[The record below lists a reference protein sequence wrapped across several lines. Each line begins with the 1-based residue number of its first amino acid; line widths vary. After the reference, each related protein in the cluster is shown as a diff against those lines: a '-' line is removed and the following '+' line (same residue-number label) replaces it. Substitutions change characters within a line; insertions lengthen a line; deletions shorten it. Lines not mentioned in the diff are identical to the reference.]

1 MNQPNRTQAPD
12 TRKIKQLN
20 FPVCAEQTGK
30 TGVMVY
36 HLNAPVNEVL
46 RIEFVF
52 DAGIAKQTQKLIASA
67 VNKLLVEGTPSRN
80 AEQIADGLDFY
91 GSYLQTRCAVDDAQI
106 TLYCLKKHLN
116 KCLEIVLDVIKNAH
130 FPDNEI
136 DIYKK
141 NNKQRLKVQQQK
153 TSYLCRKTFYETI
166 FGELSPVAS
175 YSLPIDYDNFSRET
189 LVQFH
194 QKYYAENIKY
204 ITVAGDVDD
213 DVLSSLTTFSEYFE
227 PSHTNNLYQNTSITA
242 VSKTV
247 KKEKAAQA
255 TLRVGRKIIN
265 RAHPDYRKLQ
275 LVNLVLGGYFGS
287 RLMKNI
293 REDKGLTYGIYSVL
307 ESYLDD
313 GCFYVEADVN
323 NDKTKI
329 AIDEI
334 YKEINILCT
343 NLAPEKELHTA
354 KNYLLGSLLR
364 SIDGPF
370 TIMDRNRILLDYG
383 FNKNYY
389 EEFIDII
396 NTTTAEEIRDLC
408 NKYLKPENLV
418 EIVCGG

>member
-1 MNQPNRTQAPD
+1 MNQLNRTIAPE
-12 TRKIKQLN
+12 TQEIKHLN
-20 FPVCAEQTGK
+20 FPVCSKSVGK
-30 TGVMVY
+30 TGVNIY

-46 RIEFVF
+46 RVEFVF
-52 DAGIAKQTQKLIASA
+52 DAGIAKQTQKLIATA
-67 VNKLLVEGTPSRN
+67 VNKLLIEGTPTRT

-153 TSYLCRKTFYETI
+153 TSYLCRKTFYETL
-166 FGELSPVAS
+166 FGETSPIAS

-189 LVQFH
+189 LIGFH
-194 QKYYAENIKY
+194 RKYYAENIKY
-204 ITVAGDVDD
+204 ITLSGDVDTG
-213 DVLSSLTTFSEYFE
+213 VIEQLSQFSASFT
-227 PSHTNNLYQNTSITA
+227 PSQ
-242 VSKTV
+242 SKNSYKNSGIIAENKTI
-247 KKEKAAQA
+247 KKEKSAQA
-255 TLRVGRKIIN
+255 TLRVGRNLIN

-293 REDKGLTYGIYSVL
+293 REEKGLTYGIYSVL

-323 NDKTKI
+323 NDKTHI
-329 AIDEI
+329 AIAEI
-334 YKEINILCT
+334 YKEINIMCSELV
-343 NLAPEKELHTA
+343 PQKELSTA

-383 FNKNYY
+383 FKPNYY
-389 EEFIDII
+389 DEFIEII